1 MGNYMY
7 EYDSRLA
14 ISQFLFVNDPPE
26 FVDIAFVFCSPNVS
40 SLAPALSLY
49 KSGLTPRIL
58 ISGAGITTDKEVEWR
73 LYLDHALASGVTETS
88 ILLEREAR
96 NTADNATF
104 GAALIA
110 TELGWDTVNAVAV
123 CAKPFHMRRAIM
135 TLRKHVPAH
144 VRLIA
149 RPPNDPGDLSAETWW
164 QTEWGRQRVLG
175 ELGKISEY
183 ALKGDLG
190 DV

>member
-1 MGNYMY
+1 MHAF
-7 EYDSRLA
+7 DSRIA

-26 FVDIAFVFCSPNVS
+26 VVDVAFVYCSPTVS

-49 KSGLTPRIL
+49 QSGLTSRLL
-58 ISGAGITTDKEVEWR
+58 ISGAGIATTGEVEWS
-73 LYLDHALASGVTETS
+73 LYRDHVLAAGVPETS
-88 ILLEREAR
+88 VLLEKEAR
-96 NTADNATF
+96 NTSENAAF

-110 TELGWDTVNAVAV
+110 AELGWDKVKTVAV
-123 CAKPFHMRRAIM
+123 CAKPFHMRRALM
-135 TLRKHVPAH
+135 TLRKHFPEH

-149 RPPNDPGDLSAETWW
+149 QPPSDPGDLSAETWW

>member
-1 MGNYMY
+1 MHA
-7 EYDSRLA
+7 YDSRIA

-26 FVDIAFVFCSPNVS
+26 AVDIAFVCCSPTVS

-49 KSGLTPRIL
+49 ASGLTSRIL
-58 ISGAGITTDKEVEWR
+58 VSGAGLMTDQGVEWQAYR
-73 LYLDHALASGVTETS
+73 DHAIAAGVPETS
-88 ILLEREAR
+88 LLLEKEAR
-96 NTADNATF
+96 NTAENATF
-104 GAALIA
+104 GAALIEA
-110 TELGWDTVNAVAV
+110 ELGWDTVNTVAI
-123 CAKPFHMRRAIM
+123 CAKPFHMRRAVM
-135 TLRKHVPAH
+135 TLRKHFPQH

-149 RPPNDPGDLSAETWW
+149 QPPNDPGDLSAETWW